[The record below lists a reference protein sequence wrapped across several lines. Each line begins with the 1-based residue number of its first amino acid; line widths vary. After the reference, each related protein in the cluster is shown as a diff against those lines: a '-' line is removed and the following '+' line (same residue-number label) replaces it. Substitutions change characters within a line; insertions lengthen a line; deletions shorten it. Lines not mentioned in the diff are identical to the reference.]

1 MSAESRAMGIDTLV
15 LHGGSFRH
23 DPATSATTVP
33 IYQSTSFDFPD
44 TATAVK
50 IVNFEQIAFTYSRV
64 GNPTVDAF
72 EQRLAALEGGAA
84 ATKIGF
90 DRSLNRLWT
99 QGGLLYSP
107 PFR

>member
-1 MSAESRAMGIDTLV
+1 MNAESPVLSRSLATDTLV

-50 IVNFEQIAFTYSRV
+50 IVNFEQIE
-64 GNPTVDAF
+64 P
-72 EQRLAALEGGAA
+72 LAEFPEREEFPVFHIGAA
-84 ATKIGF
+84 GQAGAGLRMATRRI
-90 DRSLNRLWT
+90 
-99 QGGLLYSP
+99 
-107 PFR
+107 

>member
-1 MSAESRAMGIDTLV
+1 MTAQLPRLATDTLV

-23 DPATSATTVP
+23 DPATSATAVP

-44 TATAVK
+44 TATAIRIVK
-50 IVNFEQIAFTYSRV
+50 LEEIAFTYSRV

-84 ATKIGF
+84 ALGVASGRPRP
-90 DRSLNRLWT
+90 RSP
-99 QGGLLYSP
+99 S
-107 PFR
+107 